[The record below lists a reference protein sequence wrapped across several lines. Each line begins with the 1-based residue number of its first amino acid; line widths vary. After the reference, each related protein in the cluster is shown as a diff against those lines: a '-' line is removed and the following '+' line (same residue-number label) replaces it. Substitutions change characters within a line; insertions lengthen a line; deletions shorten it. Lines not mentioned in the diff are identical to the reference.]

1 MRDATL
7 VAMQTRRH
15 HRAHVVT
22 VLAVA
27 IVLFAAVGC
36 SWVDRET
43 GRTVARVLVVGDSVM
58 GQASSAVIAKFQAV
72 GIEAR
77 WIGGSGSGPLDGQ
90 KRWATLLTQ
99 ELATYDADVVIF
111 EACCS
116 YPDSSPAS
124 APERYVTTSGIEVFA
139 DTELMFT
146 EWEQAE
152 RELIQIA
159 RDAGASPWWVSLPP
173 GNEVSRFYGPL
184 VPERIARINA
194 MVPTLG
200 VPVLDWQ
207 TAVMTHPDV
216 NLLRY
221 GDGVHFTAAGNQF
234 LADFTFSATLRPASA

>member
-1 MRDATL
+1 MES
-7 VAMQTRRH
+7 RRH
-15 HRAHVVT
+15 HRARVVT

-27 IVLFAAVGC
+27 LVLFAAVGC

-43 GRTVARVLVVGDSVM
+43 GQPVARVLLVGDSVM
-58 GQASSAVIAKFQAV
+58 GQASPHIVAKYHAV

-77 WIGGSGSGPLDGQ
+77 SIGGGGTGPLGGQ

-99 ELATYDADVVIF
+99 ELATFDADIVIF

-116 YPDSSPAS
+116 YPDNSATSTPAN
-124 APERYVTTSGIEVFA
+124 YVNTAGVEVLP
-139 DTELMFT
+139 DTDLMFT

-173 GNEVSRFYGPL
+173 GNEITRFYGTL
-184 VPERIARINA
+184 FPERMARIDA

-200 VPVLDWQ
+200 VPLLDWRS
-207 TAVMTHPDV
+207 AVMTHPNVDT
-216 NLLRY
+216 LRF
-221 GDGVHFTAAGNQF
+221 GDGIHYTATGNQF
-234 LADFTFSATLRPASA
+234 LADFTFSATLRPAST